1 MKASSQIINSATN
14 INCPYLL
21 LGLMGFSTNEDRN
34 AKNAEYSTSTNYLKK
49 LLQNSQAYIE
59 SSK

>member
-21 LGLMGFSTNEDRN
+21 LGLMGFSTDGDRN
-34 AKNAEYSTSTNYLKK
+34 TKNAVRPLITAIPEEAAAK
-49 LLQNSQAYIE
+49 LAG
-59 SSK
+59 